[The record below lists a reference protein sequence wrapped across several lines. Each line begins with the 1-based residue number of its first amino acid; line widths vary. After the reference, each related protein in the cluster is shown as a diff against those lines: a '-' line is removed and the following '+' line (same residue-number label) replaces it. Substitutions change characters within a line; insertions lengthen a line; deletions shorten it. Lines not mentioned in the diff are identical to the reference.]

1 MSVLIPPLVTTSGY
15 SMDRDEVAELLYAE
29 HNYVE
34 PPGATNAYCKYN
46 SQVLELVIS
55 CLYLAALVAA
65 IGSEVI
71 ARRYGRR
78 VCT

>member
-1 MSVLIPPLVTTSGY
+1 M
-15 SMDRDEVAELLYAE
+15 
-29 HNYVE
+29 E

-46 SQVLELVIS
+46 SQILELVIS

-78 VCT
+78 VCTHYPLILGEWGLKST